1 MEFNTIK
8 KTILEL
14 SPEEM
19 GCLKQAYL
27 IISNLFV
34 KMTSEGYKA
43 ITDWDYTNIGA
54 YDLDVA
60 SDLLKDLVEKDG
72 LELRK

>member
-1 MEFNTIK
+1 MKFNAIEK
-8 KTILEL
+8 IVLEL
-14 SPEEM
+14 SIEETK
-19 GCLKQAYL
+19 CLNQAYL
-27 IISNLFV
+27 ILNDLFR
-34 KMTSEGYKA
+34 KMIAGDYKA

>member
-1 MEFNTIK
+1 
-8 KTILEL
+8 
-14 SPEEM
+14 
-19 GCLKQAYL
+19 
-27 IISNLFV
+27 
-34 KMTSEGYKA
+34 MTSEGYKA

>member
-8 KTILEL
+8 KTVLEL
-14 SPEEM
+14 SPEEI

-27 IISNLFV
+27 IINNLFV

-43 ITDWDYTNIGA
+43 KTSCLNGIESVRKNA
-54 YDLDVA
+54 A
-60 SDLLKDLVEKDG
+60 EAAVEEKED
-72 LELRK
+72 

>member
-1 MEFNTIK
+1 MEFNAIQK
-8 KTILEL
+8 IVLEL
-14 SPEEM
+14 SPEEIR
-19 GCLKQAYL
+19 CLKQAYL
-27 IISNLFV
+27 IISDLFK